1 MKRILFAHKK
11 LEKDFPYSDYTV
23 IRNDKNTDLDHRI
36 YSEVAGFQL
45 FWEQLK
51 KDMEVTMGDHVTQDD
66 FFSLNHYRRL
76 IDRDCTNRHY
86 IVQPMIL
93 PGSVAQHYAYF
104 HNGKDLEASIEAM
117 KQCFPNLVEGY
128 IQTLNGNR
136 FIPYNICVTT
146 AGTLCDY
153 FNYLITVLKKTM
165 EIIGITDYESA
176 IKHVESDPEYT
187 RKLDNRNADVKYQAR
202 IPSFI
207 AERLS
212 TFYWLLVS
220 QRVPVFPAKVLLMEK
235 CQTI

>member
-1 MKRILFAHKK
+1 
-11 LEKDFPYSDYTV
+11 
-23 IRNDKNTDLDHRI
+23 
-36 YSEVAGFQL
+36 
-45 FWEQLK
+45 
-51 KDMEVTMGDHVTQDD
+51 
-66 FFSLNHYRRL
+66 
-76 IDRDCTNRHY
+76 
-86 IVQPMIL
+86 
-93 PGSVAQHYAYF
+93 
-104 HNGKDLEASIEAM
+104 
-117 KQCFPNLVEGY
+117 
-128 IQTLNGNR
+128 
-136 FIPYNICVTT
+136 
-146 AGTLCDY
+146 
-153 FNYLITVLKKTM
+153 M